1 MFEKNTEQLKNKM
14 KDSTSSSKI
23 VFLRLEMKGFVG
35 EVLMA
40 TLNPQLAKQ
49 KKEQEDDQK
58 Y

>member
-1 MFEKNTEQLKNKM
+1 
-14 KDSTSSSKI
+14 
-23 VFLRLEMKGFVG
+23 MKGFVG

-58 Y
+58 YESASDTDKDD